1 MGFVL
6 VHVLFFMSQQ
16 LLALLERAV
25 LCLSEKT
32 LTHSTPSRMKK
43 TTELIRDTFFF
54 LTQVFHLSF

>member
-54 LTQVFHLSF
+54 